1 MAVKTRPE
9 ARSPG
14 RRGQGL
20 PVSRERRLP
29 PLHMSESTSDGR
41 DPPGSKGPDAE
52 PYSPPSRL
60 AELNKGAAEDLR
72 NLGFDSQRHREVSAT
87 DTTGVPVRGAE
98 GDQDAGPSAPGKLD
112 LRTRDRLNTAGVS
125 GLDPHRPPSPARR
138 GVGRVCQSLQRAPAA
153 PRSWAPSP
161 GGHSYADLGDPGIAP
176 TGPAKRPARGTA
188 PRVRGRCV
196 TGRLNNG
203 TPQECP
209 VLTRVRWMGSSA
221 IR

>member
-29 PLHMSESTSDGR
+29 LLHISESTSDGR

-87 DTTGVPVRGAE
+87 DPADLRYLVRSSLRSTPQTLDQAPVAGTCGAMNLTE
-98 GDQDAGPSAPGKLD
+98 LAPG
-112 LRTRDRLNTAGVS
+112 R
-125 GLDPHRPPSPARR
+125 
-138 GVGRVCQSLQRAPAA
+138 
-153 PRSWAPSP
+153 
-161 GGHSYADLGDPGIAP
+161 
-176 TGPAKRPARGTA
+176 
-188 PRVRGRCV
+188 
-196 TGRLNNG
+196 
-203 TPQECP
+203 
-209 VLTRVRWMGSSA
+209 
-221 IR
+221 

>member
-29 PLHMSESTSDGR
+29 LLHMSESTSDGR

-72 NLGFDSQRHREVSAT
+72 NLGFDSLRHREVSAT
-87 DTTGVPVRGAE
+87 DPA
-98 GDQDAGPSAPGKLD
+98 D
-112 LRTRDRLNTAGVS
+112 LRYLVRSSLRST
-125 GLDPHRPPSPARR
+125 PHMLARR
-138 GVGRVCQSLQRAPAA
+138 RWLTPV
-153 PRSWAPSP
+153 
-161 GGHSYADLGDPGIAP
+161 
-176 TGPAKRPARGTA
+176 AR
-188 PRVRGRCV
+188 
-196 TGRLNNG
+196 
-203 TPQECP
+203 
-209 VLTRVRWMGSSA
+209 
-221 IR
+221 